1 MQQEIEGLRNT
12 APAPALG
19 KDFSFQFTYE
29 HNAARAA
36 KQDSSYRYAALPPEI
51 DLSRRGESSDSPAS
65 ITIPGLGIPGSA
77 ASVTIKASRV
87 EWGVTIP
94 VMSRNRENAVAF
106 LALLLGPA
114 GRDALT
120 TNGPRPVLP
129 AQVTAQD
136 YDRLPR
142 SVRSLT
148 THASR

>member
-51 DLSRRGESSDSPAS
+51 DLSRRGEYLESPAS
-65 ITIPGLGIPGSA
+65 STIPGLGIPGGA

-120 TNGPRPVLP
+120 TNGPTPVLP

-136 YDRLPR
+136 YDRVPR